1 MQAGIPDASPSGV
14 PRGEREEGVLASQ
27 DALAGLPGWTGSAA
41 DGEGGGG
48 EQMDGAPDGSGSPGP
63 VQVAPAD
70 SGPAAGAGE
79 GRAARMGRGPRFP

>member
-27 DALAGLPGWTGSAA
+27 DALVGLPGWTGSAA
-41 DGEGGGG
+41 DGEVGGG